1 MRNGVGGVTASA
13 RKCYNVFDSGLGPH
27 RLRTM
32 NLATHAQQNCLFF
45 RNADVKTREAV
56 LANIADH
63 YGITRSEAHAEITDP
78 GAEHLLDYLTGPVRT
93 ATSALMQK
101 HGLA

>member
-1 MRNGVGGVTASA
+1 MS
-13 RKCYNVFDSGLGPH
+13 YNTWVSGHRPH
-27 RLRTM
+27 RPRKM
-32 NLATHAQQNCLFF
+32 SNAQKTFLFL

>member
-1 MRNGVGGVTASA
+1 
-13 RKCYNVFDSGLGPH
+13 
-27 RLRTM
+27 M
-32 NLATHAQQNCLFF
+32 NLATNAQKNYLFF

-93 ATSALMQK
+93 ATYALMLQA
-101 HGLA
+101 GLA